1 MHAERDYLQ
10 QYVFPELA
18 ERLRAHRHHL
28 EVVDLRWG
36 VETASQPERRA
47 KELLVLKVCF
57 AEIDRSRP
65 FLIGLLGDRY
75 GWIPPAERVSEAT
88 SEVALD
94 IDPGCY
100 SITALEIEYGLF
112 TKPAASR
119 RSFFYL
125 RGPLPYHQMPAD
137 LAALYTDE
145 HTNPEAY
152 VRLQDLKRRLRD
164 DFPQTV
170 REYEAV
176 WDAARNA
183 VTALEAFGQQVLDD
197 LWLGI
202 SQEIDLGT
210 PAPASWQEEE
220 QQLLDAFV
228 EEHCMKLAGRE
239 ETISQII
246 DGIRSSLTP
255 GSPPASVLVGES
267 GTGKSAV
274 FAAVVRRL
282 MQQDDALLLTHSAG
296 ISPRSIQVEL
306 MQRRWCSVLATFL
319 GRPDQSEALT
329 KTDDLQNH
337 FTDLLRAAAGV
348 KPVVILIDALDQFE
362 RTPSARYLTW
372 LPESFNWPRN
382 VCLFATTLP
391 GTEYAVLKA
400 RGPHVTELAPLSKE
414 ESGTIA
420 ERLCAQYHKTL
431 SPAVKAEIL
440 EKRQPGGGQ
449 AAGNPLW
456 LTIVVNELL
465 VLDADDFALLPGLSG
480 SPEERLH
487 QLLILTVDRIP
498 PDVEGAYDFLLNRIE
513 KTYGEARV
521 SATLSLVSL
530 ARYGLRESD
539 LQALLPASS
548 GVGWDP
554 ALFAAMRRALR
565 AQLRQS
571 GGTGQWQFAHQ
582 RAHAAVRS
590 RYGADAEKNR
600 LRHKHLADHLIG
612 LPDQDPMRQESM
624 YHLIQANDPEATGLY
639 FINTHGEAEKLASFR
654 ALLEFIYDAPERAR
668 AIDWVASLLETPLTG
683 QRADADAANLVA
695 FFGIGERLLEFTEV
709 MRLREEDAGLSL
721 DLLRRL
727 SEVAENRLRVEAKDV
742 MAEQVL
748 YRLLQNLGSVQG
760 DLGHIDEA
768 EKALRR
774 AGEINDR
781 HARLRRA
788 LLEQKRDM
796 SEQERAVQQIFFHQ
810 NERDRMLNFWNL
822 ADLSELRGGFEQAV
836 DDNNRAL
843 EIAGWFLGIYPNSP
857 LAKADMAMA
866 HYKLATL
873 FFKQQK
879 FTEALS
885 HYDGSLPF
893 INELAAQEP
902 ANPRYGNLLTQT
914 HLGMART
921 MTRLTKLGE
930 AQQHYARAYEACSR
944 LVQEDPGDEHQQLTL
959 MGLMDEL
966 AGFSVMVNDAESATQ
981 CYGENLQ
988 RCVMLL
994 NTSGGSARLS
1004 QHLQRCYERIAIIM
1018 EIKGDLKLSAR
1029 YFELAS
1035 EMEAKG

>member
-1 MHAERDYLQ
+1 
-10 QYVFPELA
+10 
-18 ERLRAHRHHL
+18 
-28 EVVDLRWG
+28 
-36 VETASQPERRA
+36 
-47 KELLVLKVCF
+47 
-57 AEIDRSRP
+57 
-65 FLIGLLGDRY
+65 
-75 GWIPPAERVSEAT
+75 
-88 SEVALD
+88 VALN
-94 IDPGCY
+94 IDPGYY

-112 TKPAASR
+112 TNPTDSR

-145 HTNPEAY
+145 HTNPEAFA
-152 VRLQDLKRRLRD
+152 RLQDLKQRLRD
-164 DFPQTV
+164 DFPHSV
-170 REYEAV
+170 REYQAG

-183 VTALEAFGQQVLDD
+183 VTGLEAFGKQVLDD

-210 PAPASWQEEE
+210 PVPASWQEEE
-220 QQLLDAFV
+220 QQLLDAFI

-239 ETISQII
+239 EPVSQII
-246 DGIRSSLTP
+246 DRIRSSLATA
-255 GSPPASVLVGES
+255 SPPASVLTGGS

-282 MQQDDALLLTHSAG
+282 MQQADALLLAHSAG

-306 MQRRWCSVLATFL
+306 MLRRWCSMLAAFL
-319 GRPDQSEALT
+319 GRPDQSGALT
-329 KTDDLQNH
+329 KRDDLRNH
-337 FTDLLRAAAGV
+337 FTDLLKAAADV
-348 KPVVILIDALDQFE
+348 KPVVILVDALDQFE

-372 LPESFNWPRN
+372 MPDSFNWPRN
-382 VCLFATTLP
+382 VCLFATALP
-391 GTEYAVLKA
+391 GTEYEVLKA
-400 RGPHVTELAPLSKE
+400 RRAQVTELPPLSKD

-431 SPAVKAEIL
+431 SPAVRAEIL
-440 EKRQPGGGQ
+440 EKRLPGGGL

-456 LTIVVNELL
+456 LTLVVNELL

-539 LQALLPASS
+539 LQALLPVSS
-548 GVGWDP
+548 GMGWDP

-582 RAHAAVRS
+582 RAQAAVRS
-590 RYGADAEKNR
+590 RYGTDAEKNR
-600 LRHKHLADHLIG
+600 LHHKRLADHLIG
-612 LPDQDPMRQESM
+612 LPDQDPMRQEGM
-624 YHLIQANDPEATGLY
+624 YHLIQANDPEAAGLY
-639 FINTHGEAEKLASFR
+639 FISTHSEAEKLASFR
-654 ALLEFIYDAPERAR
+654 ALLEFIYEVPERAR
-668 AIDWVASLLETPLTG
+668 AIDWVASLLEIPLTR
-683 QRADADAANLVA
+683 QRADADIANPVE

-709 MRLREEDAGLSL
+709 MRLREEDIGLSL

-727 SEVAENRLRVEAKDV
+727 SEVAESRLREEAKDA

-748 YRLLQNLGSVQG
+748 YRILQNLGSVQG
-760 DLGHIDEA
+760 DLGHIDDA

-781 HARLRRA
+781 HAQRRRA
-788 LLEQKRDM
+788 LLERAGDM
-796 SEQERAVQQIFFHQ
+796 SEQDRAVQQLFFHQ

-822 ADLSELRGGFEQAV
+822 ADLSERKGEFGQAV
-836 DDNNRAL
+836 EDGNRAL
-843 EIAGWFLGIYPNSP
+843 EIAEWFLGIYPNSP
-857 LAKADMAMA
+857 LAKSDMAMA

-879 FTEALS
+879 FTEAMD
-885 HYDGSLPF
+885 HYDGSLQF
-893 INELAAQEP
+893 VTALAAQFP
-902 ANPRYGNLLTQT
+902 VNTQYGNLLTQT

-921 MTRLTKLGE
+921 MTRLTKLRE
-930 AQQHYARAYEACSR
+930 AQQHYTGAYEACSR
-944 LVQEDPGDEHQQLTL
+944 MVQEDPGAEYQQLAL
-959 MGLMDEL
+959 MKVMNEIAD
-966 AGFSVMVNDAESATQ
+966 FSVMVNDVESAIG
-981 CYGENLQ
+981 CYAENLQ
-988 RCVMLL
+988 RCTMLI
-994 NTSGGSARLS
+994 NMTGGSARLFWRV
-1004 QHLQRCYERIAIIM
+1004 QKCYERMAILM
-1018 EIKGDLKLSAR
+1018 EIEGDLELSSR
-1029 YFELAS
+1029 YFARAS